1 MQQFP
6 APYKIPTFTQ
16 ELSELSS
23 PIEFKGCGLVQCVSN
38 GVCILPLTFKLNCEP
53 PTKFFRLFSLQKKQ
67 AIQHNFQLPKRW
79 SGWGDTPSSGVLA
92 QFARG
97 GGVCRGFC
105 MGTTCLRSFYFI
117 LLNPTTKMKRCNG
130 DQELALCLHS
140 LHAHAFGGMKHTATC
155 VILMMS
161 KMSSIFY
168 STVPI
173 PTWFLSA
180 GSMHHYFPQQELTI
194 LCLLSWARTITSF
207 ITVKKPRVI
216 NVSELQKRV
225 SELSRSAR

>member
-1 MQQFP
+1 
-6 APYKIPTFTQ
+6 
-16 ELSELSS
+16 
-23 PIEFKGCGLVQCVSN
+23 
-38 GVCILPLTFKLNCEP
+38 
-53 PTKFFRLFSLQKKQ
+53 
-67 AIQHNFQLPKRW
+67 
-79 SGWGDTPSSGVLA
+79 
-92 QFARG
+92 
-97 GGVCRGFC
+97 
-105 MGTTCLRSFYFI
+105 
-117 LLNPTTKMKRCNG
+117 
-130 DQELALCLHS
+130 
-140 LHAHAFGGMKHTATC
+140 MKHTATC

-180 GSMHHYFPQQELTI
+180 GSMHLYFPQQELTI